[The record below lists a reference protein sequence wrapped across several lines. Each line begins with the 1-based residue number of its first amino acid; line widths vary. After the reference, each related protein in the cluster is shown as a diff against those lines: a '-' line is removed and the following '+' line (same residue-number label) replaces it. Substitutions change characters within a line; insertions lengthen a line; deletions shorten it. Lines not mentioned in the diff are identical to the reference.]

1 MLTCGLYEVSAEY
14 SIKIGLPM
22 KSGISGGLITIV
34 PNQGA
39 IASYSPTLDNAGNS
53 VAGLALMEIL
63 SQNLQ
68 LSIFY

>member
-1 MLTCGLYEVSAEY
+1 
-14 SIKIGLPM
+14 M

-53 VAGLALMEIL
+53 VAGLALMETL

>member
-1 MLTCGLYEVSAEY
+1 
-14 SIKIGLPM
+14 M

-39 IASYSPTLDNAGNS
+39 IASYSPALDHAGNS
-53 VAGLALMEIL
+53 VAGLALMETL